1 MITDKSF
8 MNIAHIIAEHSSCQ
22 RAKVGAI
29 IVKDNSIL
37 SIGYNGTPHHWNNKC
52 EENGVTKPEVI
63 HAEANA
69 ILRCARHGM
78 SSKGTTMYCTHACCT
93 ECAKMIIQ
101 SGISTFIY
109 DKNYRDEKGIQLLQK
124 ADIDVYCTGI

>member
-1 MITDKSF
+1 MITDQAFLS
-8 MNIAHIIAEHSSCQ
+8 IAQIVSEQSYCN

-37 SIGYNGTPHHWNNKC
+37 SIGYNGTPSKWINEC
-52 EENGVTKPEVI
+52 EAEGVTKPEVI

-69 ILRCARHGM
+69 ILRCAKHGHAVN
-78 SSKGTTMYCTHACCT
+78 GTTLYCTHACCT

-101 SGISTFIY
+101 SGIRTFIY
-109 DKNYRDEKGIQLLQK
+109 SNSYRDEKGIELLRE
-124 ADIDVYCTGI
+124 ANISVYKIN